1 MNEDEYRNGK
11 ECREYEVFQG
21 CYYEN
26 YNMLFDHDFMLQH
39 WKSGAGPLGLSG
51 MWTDGK
57 YKELLW
63 RMRKGS
69 ALDHIRFLGLPKVR
83 EKREYRK
90 LLC

>member
-1 MNEDEYRNGK
+1 MEKENGNNWNPAVLGVRDLLFLFW
-11 ECREYEVFQG
+11 CRRRR
-21 CYYEN
+21 
-26 YNMLFDHDFMLQH
+26 
-39 WKSGAGPLGLSG
+39 AGLLGLPG
-51 MWTDGK
+51 MWTYGK
-57 YKELLW
+57 YKEILW